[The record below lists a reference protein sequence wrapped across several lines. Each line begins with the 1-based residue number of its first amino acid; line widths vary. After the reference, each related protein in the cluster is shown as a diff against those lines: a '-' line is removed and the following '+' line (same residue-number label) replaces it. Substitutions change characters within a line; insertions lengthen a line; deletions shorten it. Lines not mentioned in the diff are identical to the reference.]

1 MSGSPSP
8 SSACRLCPSEQRL
21 LCSGSTNSDWSIDHD
36 DASSFFEDS
45 QNVMVYGSH
54 KWRDGVHK
62 HYFENLYV
70 IPEDATPNAEW
81 GIGWYVVSS
90 EALLSA
96 VLQTVNTTL
105 PTALRTRTARASA
118 TTPW

>member
-1 MSGSPSP
+1 MSGSPL
-8 SSACRLCPSEQRL
+8 SACRLWPSEQRL

-62 HYFENLYV
+62 HYFENLCV

-81 GIGWYVVSS
+81 GIGW
-90 EALLSA
+90 
-96 VLQTVNTTL
+96 
-105 PTALRTRTARASA
+105 
-118 TTPW
+118 